1 MSHDFTIAGALLR
14 GMSVTARALPLPAAL
29 GFGRGIGWLLG
40 RAIGFRRRE
49 ILDRLGRCF
58 PEKSVEERRAIL
70 NRTYAHLGMNLIEV
84 LRLQTATVEEVMRN
98 VELVGHEHFEAAW
111 SRGKG
116 VLVLSGH
123 VGNWEYVLA
132 AGTCAGYKPAGVIVK
147 PIRDRGVNKVVTGTR
162 ARFGVQAFAPH
173 NSYRA
178 CLASLKRN
186 EILGFVIDQNM
197 TYGEGIFV
205 DFFGDAANTTP
216 GLAIMSAQSGAP
228 VVPIFARRLPGGRH
242 RITAQAPIDPPPDR
256 KPETVRDYTQ
266 RYSKITEDAIRECPE
281 QWLWLHR
288 RWKTRPREDTEETA
302 ASRLRNPKLRA

>member
-1 MSHDFTIAGALLR
+1 
-14 GMSVTARALPLPAAL
+14 
-29 GFGRGIGWLLG
+29 
-40 RAIGFRRRE
+40 
-49 ILDRLGRCF
+49 
-58 PEKSVEERRAIL
+58 
-70 NRTYAHLGMNLIEV
+70 
-84 LRLQTATVEEVMRN
+84 
-98 VELVGHEHFEAAW
+98 
-111 SRGKG
+111 
-116 VLVLSGH
+116 
-123 VGNWEYVLA
+123 
-132 AGTCAGYKPAGVIVK
+132 
-147 PIRDRGVNKVVTGTR
+147 
-162 ARFGVQAFAPH
+162 
-173 NSYRA
+173 
-178 CLASLKRN
+178 
-186 EILGFVIDQNM
+186 M